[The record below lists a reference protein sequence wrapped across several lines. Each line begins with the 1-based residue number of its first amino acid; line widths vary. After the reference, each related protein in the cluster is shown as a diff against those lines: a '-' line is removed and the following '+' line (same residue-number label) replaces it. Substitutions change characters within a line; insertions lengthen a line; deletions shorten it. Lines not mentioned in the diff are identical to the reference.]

1 VSSDDEL
8 ERAWVT
14 NYVPKGT
21 AQDSINQIKEYA
33 FLAFDTLDKN
43 KNGFIERTELE
54 AALSDAEVGPRE
66 KSFITFLL
74 TNQNAIAEQVREDP
88 HGPMHGISRLDL
100 NAYFK
105 LLLQMMG

>member
-1 VSSDDEL
+1 MSSDDEL
-8 ERAWVT
+8 ERAWVS

-21 AQDSINQIKEYA
+21 VQDSINQIKEYA

-54 AALSDAEVGPRE
+54 AALKDADVGPRE
-66 KSFITFLL
+66 KSFISFLL
-74 TNQNAIAEQVREDP
+74 TNQSTIAEQVKEDP
-88 HGPMHGISRLDL
+88 NGPLHGISRLDL

-105 LLLQMMG
+105 LLLHTMS